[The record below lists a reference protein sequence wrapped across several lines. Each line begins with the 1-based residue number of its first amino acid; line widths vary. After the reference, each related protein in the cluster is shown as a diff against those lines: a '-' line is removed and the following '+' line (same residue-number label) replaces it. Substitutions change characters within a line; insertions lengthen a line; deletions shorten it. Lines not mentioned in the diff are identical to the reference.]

1 MHVLHHSPVAQNK
14 CLNLIKYLLETS
26 KFTALNCY
34 ISKVSHIK
42 PKTLQKQMQ
51 AWVILLH
58 LKKVWKSVKSGPE
71 TTGQVLYG
79 LMAALLNNNTQSW
92 EVLWRDK

>member
-51 AWVILLH
+51 A
-58 LKKVWKSVKSGPE
+58 
-71 TTGQVLYG
+71 
-79 LMAALLNNNTQSW
+79 
-92 EVLWRDK
+92 